1 MYLLVIIRFYNCLVE
16 IMFLIFAMNINILF
30 RPKSFIPAPISYP
43 HHVWH
48 NVVVPEE
55 QRYHKHHHKHPD
67 HVRILATPPPKVK
80 SDHLH
85 DPYLK
90 TEEEL
95 KGKDFSEPFFYAYTK
110 KIHPRKK
117 DDGRPEK
124 SHVKK
129 SHHSL
134 YL

>member
-1 MYLLVIIRFYNCLVE
+1 
-16 IMFLIFAMNINILF
+16 MFLRVFTLF
-30 RPKSFIPAPISYP
+30 CRPKSYLPAPISYP

-80 SDHLH
+80 SDHSH

-110 KIHPRKK
+110 NIKHIKK
-117 DDGRPEK
+117 DDGRPPK
-124 SHVKK
+124 KDHVKK
-129 SHHSL
+129 PHHGL
-134 YL
+134 FL